1 MRIIA
6 TIQNESVI
14 AAWDGGIC
22 RSVVLSE
29 ERIAHINERHPGVY
43 EVFRDEIT
51 ATIEQPDY
59 VFDDRKNV
67 NTAVCI
73 RESGKTN
80 LNVVVRFALEDHPA
94 GLFSSV
100 ITLYPM
106 SAKRLRRLMRKVK
119 AVYKAPHL

>member
-1 MRIIA
+1 M
-6 TIQNESVI
+6 
-14 AAWDGGIC
+14 
-22 RSVVLSE
+22 
-29 ERIAHINERHPGVY
+29 
-43 EVFRDEIT
+43 FRDEIT

-67 NTAVCI
+67 NTAVLI

-80 LNVVVRFALEDHPA
+80 LNVVVRLALEDHPA